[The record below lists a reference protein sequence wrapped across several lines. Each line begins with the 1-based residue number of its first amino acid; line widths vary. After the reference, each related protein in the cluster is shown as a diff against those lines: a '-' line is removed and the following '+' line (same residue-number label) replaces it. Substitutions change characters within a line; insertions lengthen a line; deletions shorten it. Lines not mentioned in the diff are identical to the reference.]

1 MKIKELFDKSED
13 ITINSLLNK
22 HNIIDIQEFLN
33 PSGKYLESPM
43 LYNNMLEA
51 INMTKYHINLGS
63 PIGIVVDVDFDGYGS
78 ASILYRELKLLYP
91 NCMIKFFLHDDRK
104 VHGLTDEIMF
114 DKILNSG
121 VELLFTPDS
130 SSSDFKQHKILSEHN
145 IYHIVLD
152 HHPFIPQETP
162 SIIVN
167 NQISDKITN
176 KCGSGGLVTF
186 KFCQRLEQEYNK
198 NYTKDMIDLCYTSL
212 VSDIMDM
219 GNIENAIFRKFGSHI
234 HNKMLVTLC
243 NEYNKGIVDITN
255 EQMSWNIVP
264 KLSAIIRSQREDV
277 KQSLLMALITE
288 QDDYIKYVMDN
299 VNDIY
304 KEQKK
309 IVENYY
315 KEYLPNVNGDNNIIF
330 EPIDIY
336 PFYTGLVGS
345 KLVNNFNK
353 PTILYRKNKSGYIGS
368 VRSPIDIKQPLIDS
382 GLFTFASGHD
392 KSCGCGFTSDNID
405 KIKEF
410 VKDFKIDS
418 SEKVTQSYLTD
429 KIPSE
434 LFSLTSEYDYVWG
447 NGIPKPTFY
456 IHSIHINSSDIRE
469 LGNGL
474 TIKFTYQDVDFIHFF
489 TSNKLK
495 EELHMDKPTKIV
507 LNVIGTLDWNIWK
520 DKKTKQVIMDK
531 IECEVNSEILSFE
544 DLF

>member
-1 MKIKELFDKSED
+1 MKINNLFKENEQ
-13 ITINSLLNK
+13 INIDSILNK
-22 HNIIDIQEFLN
+22 YNIIDIQEFLN

-43 LYNNMLEA
+43 LYDNMSEA
-51 INMTKYHINLGS
+51 INITKYHINLGS
-63 PIGIVVDVDFDGYGS
+63 IIGIVVDVDFDGYGS
-78 ASILYRELKLLYP
+78 ASILYRELKSLCP
-91 NCMIKFFLHDDRK
+91 NCIIKLFLHDNRK
-104 VHGLTDEIMF
+104 IHGLTDEIMF
-114 DKILNSG
+114 NKILNSG
-121 VELLFTPDS
+121 IGLLFTPDS
-130 SSSDFKQHKILSEHN
+130 SSSDFKQHKILREHN
-145 IYHIVLD
+145 IYHIALE
-152 HHPFIPQETP
+152 HHPFIKQKTP

-167 NQISDKITN
+167 NQISDKVTN

-219 GNIENAIFRKFGSHI
+219 SNIENAIFRKFGSHI
-234 HNKMLVTLC
+234 NNKMLVALC
-243 NEYNKGIVDITN
+243 NEYNKGIIDVTN

-288 QDDYIKYVMDN
+288 QDNYIQYVMDN
-299 VNDIY
+299 VDNIH

-353 PTILYRKNKSGYIGS
+353 PTILYRANKNGYIGS

-392 KSCGCGFTSDNID
+392 KSLGCGFTSDNID

-410 VKDFKIDS
+410 VKNFKVDA

-429 KIPSE
+429 KIPNE

-474 TIKFTYQDVDFIHFF
+474 TIKFTYQGVDFIHFF

-495 EELHMDKPTKIV
+495 EELHMDKSTKIV
-507 LNVIGTLDWNIWK
+507 LNVIGTLDINEFRG
-520 DKKTKQVIMDK
+520 KKTKQVIMDK
-531 IECEVNSEILSFE
+531 IECEVDNKTLSFE

>member
-13 ITINSLLNK
+13 ITIDSLLNK
-22 HNIIDIQEFLN
+22 YNITDIQEFLN
-33 PSGKYLESPM
+33 PSGKHLELPM
-43 LYNNMLEA
+43 LYDNMLEA
-51 INMTKYHINLGS
+51 INMTKHHINLGS
-63 PIGIVVDVDFDGYGS
+63 QIGIVVDVDFDGYGS

-91 NCMIKFFLHDDRK
+91 NCVIKFFLHDDRK
-104 VHGLTDEIMF
+104 VHGLADEIMF

-130 SSSDFKQHKILSEHN
+130 SSSDFKQHKILREHN
-145 IYHIVLD
+145 IYHIALD
-152 HHPFIPQETP
+152 HHPFIPQDTP
-162 SIIVN
+162 SVIVN
-167 NQISDKITN
+167 NQVSDRVTN

-198 NYTKDMIDLCYTSL
+198 NYTKDMIDLCYASL

-219 GNIENAIFRKFGSHI
+219 SNIENVVFRKFGSHI
-234 HNKMLVTLC
+234 HNKMLVALC
-243 NEYNKGIVDITN
+243 NEYNKGIIDVTN

-288 QDDYIKYVMDN
+288 QDNYIQYVMDN
-299 VNDIY
+299 VGVIH

-336 PFYTGLVGS
+336 SFYTGLVGS

-353 PTILYRKNKSGYIGS
+353 PTILYRENKNGYTGS

-382 GLFTFASGHD
+382 ELFTFASGHD
-392 KSCGCGFTSDNID
+392 KSLGCGFTNDNID

-410 VKDFKIDS
+410 VKDFKVDS

-429 KIPSE
+429 KIPTD

-474 TIKFTYQDVDFIHFF
+474 TIKFTYQGVDFIHFF

-507 LNVIGTLDWNIWK
+507 LNVIGTLDWNEFRG
-520 DKKTKQVIMDK
+520 KKTKQVIMDK
-531 IECEVNSEILSFE
+531 IECEVDNKILSFE

>member
-1 MKIKELFDKSED
+1 MKIKELFEKDEP
-13 ITINSLLNK
+13 ITLENYLIKCGVENV
-22 HNIIDIQEFLN
+22 EEYLN
-33 PSGKYLESPM
+33 PSGKYLEPPM
-43 LYNNMLEA
+43 LYDNMQEA
-51 INMTKYHINLGS
+51 INLTKYHINLCS
-63 PIGIVVDVDFDGYGS
+63 IIGIVVDVDFDGYGS
-78 ASILYRELKLLYP
+78 ASILYKELKLLYP
-91 NCMIKFFLHDDRK
+91 NCVIKLFLHDDRK
-104 VHGLTDEIMF
+104 IHGLTDEIMF
-114 DKILNSG
+114 DKILHSG

-130 SSSDFKQHKILSEHN
+130 SSSDFKQHKILKEHN
-145 IYHIVLD
+145 IYHIALD
-152 HHPFIPQETP
+152 HHPFIPQDTP

-167 NQISDKITN
+167 NQISDRVKN

-198 NYTKDMIDLCYTSL
+198 NYTKDMVDLCYASL

-219 GNIENAIFRKFGSHI
+219 SNIENAVFRKFGSHI
-234 HNKMLVTLC
+234 HNKMLVALC
-243 NEYNKGIVDITN
+243 GKYNKGIVDVTN

-288 QDDYIKYVMDN
+288 QDNYIQYVMDN
-299 VNDIY
+299 VDDIH

-315 KEYLPNVNGDNNIIF
+315 KEYLQNVNGDNNIIF

-345 KLVNNFNK
+345 KLVNQFNK

-382 GLFTFASGHD
+382 ELFTFASGHD

-405 KIKEF
+405 KIKDF
-410 VKDFKIDS
+410 VKNFKVDS
-418 SEKVTQSYLTD
+418 SEKVVQSYLTD
-429 KIPSE
+429 KIPND
-434 LFSLTSEYDYVWG
+434 LFSLTSDYDYVWG
-447 NGIPKPTFY
+447 NGLPKPTFH
-456 IHSIHINSSDIRE
+456 IHSIHINSSQIRE

-474 TIKFTYQDVDFIHFF
+474 TIKFTYQGVDFIHFF

-495 EELHMDKPTKIV
+495 EELYMDKPTKIV
-507 LNVIGTLDWNIWK
+507 LNVIGTLGWNIWK

-531 IECEVNSEILSFE
+531 IECVKDKELSFD